1 MTYKGR
7 EIFRCPKCSHR
18 QTNPEECEVCGLLF
32 GKFERLQERK
42 QERKQERMT
51 NQSEPG
57 TQGPGLGS
65 RLVAACSLVLVTASL
80 TYYFIG
86 GNQQHKEVQSA
97 PPPVGDVAA
106 KGAPSPPP
114 QAAAPAPQQAV
125 RAADS
130 AVLRGNPIEYAKN
143 GTVSIE
149 TPWVKGSGF
158 FVTDTSIVTNK
169 HVVAPDRSQLD
180 EIRHKVATGRTL
192 ITLEQEKIAD
202 LRRRLRQMEDGPSRR
217 QLIIFIQESE
227 KGLAKILPVQE
238 GEEVKLQEMERPVST
253 SDIKIFLAD
262 GSEHTAQSSQVS
274 AERDLALL
282 KIYSGKATVLQRP
295 PLNNR
300 LQQGDKV
307 YAIGNPAG
315 LRNTVTSG
323 IFSGYRQLKDTNEV
337 YIQTDTPINPG
348 NSGGPLIDE
357 RGHVIGI
364 TTIKLTQS
372 EGLGFAIP
380 IQTVFEEFS
389 LSQ

>member
-1 MTYKGR
+1 MAKKAPV
-7 EIFRCPKCSHR
+7 IISCPKCFHQQASH
-18 QTNPEECEVCGLLF
+18 EECEACGLLF

-42 QERKQERMT
+42 QEQLTDHKDPKP
-51 NQSEPG
+51 QSISM
-57 TQGPGLGS
+57 GLGS
-65 RLVAACSLVLVTASL
+65 RLASACILVLVTAAL
-80 TYYFIG
+80 TYYFAG
-86 GNQQHKEVQSA
+86 GNKQNIVAK
-97 PPPVGDVAA
+97 PVSPSIGDVAE
-106 KGAPSPPP
+106 KKTPSLPP
-114 QAAAPAPQQAV
+114 QAVPPSTQQAV

-130 AVLRGNPIEYAKN
+130 AVNRGNPIENARN

-158 FVTDTSIVTNK
+158 FITETAIVTNK

-180 EIRHKVATGRTL
+180 EMRHKVETGRKL
-192 ITLEQEKIAD
+192 INLEQEKIAD
-202 LRRRLRQMEDGPSRR
+202 MRRRLRQMEDGPSRR
-217 QLIIFIQESE
+217 QLIIIIQESE

-238 GEEVKLQEMERPVST
+238 GEEARLKEKERPVST
-253 SDIKIFLAD
+253 SDIKIIMAD
-262 GSEHTAQSSQVS
+262 GSEHTIQSSQVS
-274 AERDLALL
+274 SERDLALL
-282 KIYSGKATVLQRP
+282 KVYSAKPTVLQRVP
-295 PLNNR
+295 KNKMLH
-300 LQQGDKV
+300 QGDKV

-357 RGHVIGI
+357 RGLVIGVN
-364 TTIKLTQS
+364 TIKLTQS

>member
-1 MTYKGR
+1 
-7 EIFRCPKCSHR
+7 
-18 QTNPEECEVCGLLF
+18 
-32 GKFERLQERK
+32 
-42 QERKQERMT
+42 
-51 NQSEPG
+51 
-57 TQGPGLGS
+57 
-65 RLVAACSLVLVTASL
+65 
-80 TYYFIG
+80 
-86 GNQQHKEVQSA
+86 
-97 PPPVGDVAA
+97 VAA
-106 KGAPSPPP
+106 KVAPSPPH
-114 QAAAPAPQQAV
+114 QEEALKPQQAV
-125 RAADS
+125 QS
-130 AVLRGNPIEYAKN
+130 VGSVVIRGNPIEYAKN

-180 EIRHKVATGRTL
+180 EIRHKVETGRKL
-192 ITLEQEKIAD
+192 ITLEQEKMAD

-227 KGLAKILPVQE
+227 KELAKILPVQE
-238 GEEVKLQEMERPVST
+238 QEEAKLKEMERPVSIT
-253 SDIKIFLAD
+253 EIKIIMAD
-262 GSEHTAQSSQVS
+262 GSEHSVQSSQVS
-274 AERDLALL
+274 SERDLALL
-282 KIYSGKATVLQRP
+282 KVYSAKPTVLLRA
-295 PLNNR
+295 PLNKI
-300 LQQGDKV
+300 LHQGEKV

-357 RGHVIGI
+357 RGLVIGVN
-364 TTIKLTQS
+364 TIKLTKS

>member
-1 MTYKGR
+1 MTYKVR
-7 EIFRCPKCSHR
+7 EIIRCPKCSHQ
-18 QTNPEECEVCGLLF
+18 QTNQDECEVCGLLF
-32 GKFERLQERK
+32 GKFELL

-51 NQSEPG
+51 DQSEPKP
-57 TQGPGLGS
+57 QSIALGS
-65 RLVAACSLVLVTASL
+65 RLGAACILVLVTASL
-80 TYYFIG
+80 TYYFMG
-86 GNQQHKEVQSA
+86 GNKQNREVRSV
-97 PPPVGDVAA
+97 PPSMSDVAA

-114 QAAAPAPQQAV
+114 QAVAPALPQAA

-130 AVLRGNPIEYAKN
+130 AVMRGNPIEYARN

-180 EIRHKVATGRTL
+180 EIRHKVETGRKL

-238 GEEVKLQEMERPVST
+238 GEEVKLKEMERPVST

-274 AERDLALL
+274 SERDLALL
-282 KIYSGKATVLQRP
+282 KIYSGKATVLQRAP
-295 PLNNR
+295 QNKI

-323 IFSGYRQLKDTNEV
+323 IFSGYRQLKDTKDV

-357 RGHVIGI
+357 RGHVIGVN
-364 TTIKLTQS
+364 TIKLTQT